1 MQSGHS
7 RFLALLGCA
16 AALLLLADWLTGG
29 VTRGWIHGRATL
41 VVNADPAGAGVR
53 VDGEE
58 QGAAPLT
65 IRVAPGAHTVVVS
78 DRYHLPRVEHVEVV
92 RGGRAV
98 LNVTLEPA
106 WGSLSVVSNPRG
118 AEVLIDGVA
127 QSGVTPL
134 RLDPMQAGRY
144 TVEVRARGRVAR
156 SEPVEVMPDA
166 ETTLVVELAR
176 SARGRLLIETVPR
189 HAIAE
194 LIDADGKV
202 HPADAILPVGD
213 YTLRVRAR
221 GYRTLERPHRLLIGE
236 RRLAVTLEPG
246 P

>member
-1 MQSGHS
+1 MQSGRW

-16 AALLLLADWLTGG
+16 AVLLLVADWFTGG
-29 VTRGWIHGRATL
+29 VTHGWVQGRAAL
-41 VVNADPAGAGVR
+41 VVTADPAGAGVR
-53 VDGEE
+53 VDGVE
-58 QGAAPLT
+58 QGVAPLT
-65 IRVAPGAHTVVVS
+65 IRVTPGAHTVVVS
-78 DRYHLPRVEHVEVV
+78 DPYHLPRVEHVEVA
-92 RGGRAV
+92 RGGRAE

-134 RLDPMQAGRY
+134 RLDPIRAGRH
-144 TVEVRARGRVAR
+144 TVEVRAPGRVAR
-156 SEPVEVMPDA
+156 SEPVEVLPDA
-166 ETTLVVELAR
+166 ETALVVELAR
-176 SARGRLLIETVPR
+176 SARGRLLVETIPR

-194 LIDADGKV
+194 LVDADGKV

-221 GYRTLERPHRLLIGE
+221 GYRTLERPHRLLVGE
-236 RRLAVTLEPG
+236 RRLAVTLERAP
-246 P
+246 